1 MAKTKTRAKTR
12 PKRNKYLLAGLI
24 TGPLLVVLVVA
35 FGLYFWSYQNKILPH
50 TRIASVSVGGRSAA
64 AAKEIVNAKA
74 QPVREDKITLIVGD
88 QTFEETTGNLG
99 IDYDLDQTIAA
110 AAQVGHTNRFSTD
123 LRHHLRQLFF
133 RADLA
138 PTTTDY
144 HRQLSDWVAT
154 IAARVDEP
162 PQEANL
168 EVKNGQASVIE
179 PQKGKQINQAAINQS
194 LNEQILA
201 FKIPT
206 VTTAKA
212 ETDPRVSKTQA
223 ENLVSIAKDLVKTP
237 LKLSIANQT
246 FTVSSNSLGKWIKLK
261 IRDTSPPAD
270 ANGGTYV
277 SFNDEK
283 IRTYLND
290 IAPSVNIDP
299 KDAKFTFA
307 DGKVSVYRPSAP
319 GQVLNAD
326 KATGTV
332 IKTLEDLNAGR
343 ELKIDLETKKAA
355 LDESIVV
362 NIGQYGIRELV
373 GSATTSF
380 ARSPSNRIHNIQNGA
395 SYLNGILIKPGE
407 EFSTISYLG
416 KIDGSTGY
424 LPELVIKED
433 RTTPEFGGG
442 LCQVST
448 TLFRAA
454 MNTGLKIT
462 ERRNHSYRVPYYEP
476 PVGMDATI
484 YSPKPDLKFV
494 NNTPAHILVQS
505 IVEGTKITFNFYGTK
520 DGRRVET
527 SVPSVY
533 DITNPSE
540 PIYTVDPAMAVGEV
554 KQVERAHAG
563 AKASFTYKV
572 FNRDGG
578 LMVDQKFTS
587 SYVAWPARFIKGPD
601 TPPPPA
607 EAPPAEPTPPPPA

>member
-1 MAKTKTRAKTR
+1 
-12 PKRNKYLLAGLI
+12 
-24 TGPLLVVLVVA
+24 
-35 FGLYFWSYQNKILPH
+35 
-50 TRIASVSVGGRSAA
+50 
-64 AAKEIVNAKA
+64 
-74 QPVREDKITLIVGD
+74 
-88 QTFEETTGNLG
+88 
-99 IDYDLDQTIAA
+99 
-110 AAQVGHTNRFSTD
+110 
-123 LRHHLRQLFF
+123 
-133 RADLA
+133 
-138 PTTTDY
+138 
-144 HRQLSDWVAT
+144 
-154 IAARVDEP
+154 
-162 PQEANL
+162 
-168 EVKNGQASVIE
+168 
-179 PQKGKQINQAAINQS
+179 
-194 LNEQILA
+194 
-201 FKIPT
+201 
-206 VTTAKA
+206 
-212 ETDPRVSKTQA
+212 
-223 ENLVSIAKDLVKTP
+223 
-237 LKLSIANQT
+237 
-246 FTVSSNSLGKWIKLK
+246 
-261 IRDTSPPAD
+261 
-270 ANGGTYV
+270 
-277 SFNDEK
+277 
-283 IRTYLND
+283 
-290 IAPSVNIDP
+290 PSVNIDP

-607 EAPPAEPTPPPPA
+607 